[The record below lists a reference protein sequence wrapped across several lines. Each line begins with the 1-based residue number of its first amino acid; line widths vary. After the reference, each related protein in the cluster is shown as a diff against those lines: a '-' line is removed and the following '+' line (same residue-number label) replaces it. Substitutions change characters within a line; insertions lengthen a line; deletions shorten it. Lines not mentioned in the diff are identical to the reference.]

1 MNQSRPGEA
10 KTPLTAE
17 TEALIDWISQQ
28 TGLSFRSQRDSAA
41 EIINRYIQRSNSGPA
56 AACRQKLES
65 NQAAFDDLVGELT
78 IGETYFY
85 RDEKQFELI
94 AGEFL
99 DVMQASRPDD
109 HRLRAWSAGCASGE
123 EAWTLASV
131 FTNAQLGDRADVLG
145 TDISQSSLTRA
156 RAGEYGSWS
165 LRGSAGEKMRRWGT
179 ESNRRFTI
187 ADRLRP
193 LVTFEYLNLAADQ
206 YPSFTSKTV
215 GLDLILCRNVMIY
228 FDRATIQ
235 SVAKKLFQCLS
246 PGGWLITGAS
256 DPLLADYAPFKV
268 MMKDCGQVYVRPD
281 HCEAESWRPD
291 ASRSSE
297 SRNTFPTTTRSEGTV
312 PGQSTTDRRENQR
325 WPPQKTHVRDQQLR
339 HVTQKPVT
347 TPTEP
352 SHEQAKRFLSQGNY
366 QQVLDATNEHFD
378 DIRCCL
384 LRVRALANL
393 DTEQAADF
401 CSQATKKHQVSAE
414 LHYLHAILLTELA
427 RYSEA
432 ATAARSSVFLDQNLI
447 VGHLALGSA
456 LERLGETAGA
466 RRSFR
471 NARRLSENWPENQ
484 PVPCSDGESAARL
497 AESAARHLAL
507 LDANN

>member
-1 MNQSRPGEA
+1 MNQSRPGA
-10 KTPLTAE
+10 ATTPLTDE
-17 TEALIDWISQQ
+17 TDSLIDWISQQ
-28 TGLSFRSQRDSAA
+28 TGLSFRGQRESAV
-41 EIINRYIQRSNSGPA
+41 EVINRYVQRSNSGTT
-56 AACRQKLES
+56 AACRQKLQS

-78 IGETYFY
+78 VGETYFY
-85 RDEKQFELI
+85 RDEKQFEVI

-99 DVMQASRPDD
+99 NVMQASRPGD

-131 FTNAQLGDRADVLG
+131 FTNARLSDRADVLG

-165 LRGSAGEKMRRWGT
+165 LRGTAGEKMRRWGT
-179 ESNRRFTI
+179 ESNRRFTV

-193 LVTFEYLNLAADQ
+193 LVTFEYLNLAADH

-228 FDRATIQ
+228 FDRETIQ
-235 SVAKKLFQCLS
+235 SVAAKLFQCLS
-246 PGGWLITGAS
+246 PGGWLMTGAS
-256 DPLLADYAPFKV
+256 DPPLADHAPFIV
-268 MMKDCGQVYVRPD
+268 LMRDCGQIYVRPD
-281 HCEAESWRPD
+281 HSESTSPEIET
-291 ASRSSE
+291 RSS
-297 SRNTFPTTTRSEGTV
+297 SDSSKALPTTAHTEGTASG
-312 PGQSTTDRRENQR
+312 PSRLDNQERQRPPTHEALGGQQF
-325 WPPQKTHVRDQQLR
+325 R
-339 HVTQKPVT
+339 HVTPKRVAERA
-347 TPTEP
+347 EP
-352 SHEQAKRFLSQGNY
+352 PHEQAARCLSQGNY
-366 QQVLDATNEHFD
+366 QQVLAATNDHSD
-378 DIRCCL
+378 DVRCCV

-393 DTEQAADF
+393 DTEQAEEF
-401 CSQATKKHQVSAE
+401 CSEATAKHQVSPE

-432 ATAARSSVFLDQNLI
+432 ATAARSSVFLDQTLI

-471 NARRLSENWPENQ
+471 NACRLSENWPPNQ

-497 AESAARHLAL
+497 AESATRHLAL
-507 LDANN
+507 LDANP